1 MPSIIRTAIVAAAA
15 TLAAPAFAQG
25 YFGVSAGATNANID
39 CAGTLTCDNNDN
51 GGKVFGGYR
60 FPFGLGVEGMA
71 YTYGEAKA
79 TLPYLASFATSSV
92 KGRGFGAGVSYLVPF
107 SPAWSATFR
116 LGLASNRTT
125 ATATI
130 PGLSGTV
137 EESNPAAYSGL
148 QFSFHPSRNL
158 SIDVGADFTRF
169 ELDGD
174 KYSARMLGVGLT
186 FSF

>member
-1 MPSIIRTAIVAAAA
+1 MSSMIRTAIAAAA
-15 TLAAPAFAQG
+15 AALVTPAFAQG

-39 CAGTLTCDNNDN
+39 CSGTLTCDNNDN

-71 YTYGEAKA
+71 YTFGEAKA
-79 TLPYLASFATSSV
+79 TLPYLASTATSSV

-116 LGLASNRTT
+116 LGVASNRSTG
-125 ATATI
+125 TATI

-137 EESNPAAYSGL
+137 EETNAAAYTGM
-148 QFSFHPSRNL
+148 QFSFHPSKNL
-158 SIDVGADFTRF
+158 SVDLSADFTRF
-169 ELDGD
+169 ELSGEQ
-174 KYSARMLGVGLT
+174 YSARMLGVGLT